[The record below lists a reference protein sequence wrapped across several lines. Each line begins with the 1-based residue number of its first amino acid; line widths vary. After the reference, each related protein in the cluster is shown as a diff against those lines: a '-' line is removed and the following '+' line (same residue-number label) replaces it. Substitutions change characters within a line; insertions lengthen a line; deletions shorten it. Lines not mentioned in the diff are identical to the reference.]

1 MVIFIKKE
9 KMKKISLTLLIVLT
23 LAAILIF
30 GCSKSTLNGTYEGT
44 LPCADC
50 PGLQT
55 LITFNSD
62 GSFYMKETYL
72 ESDVEPIIT
81 EGKWVLSGD
90 IIHFTAGDYKFEYKL
105 ISEKEIRWAPG
116 GQEITGTNLNWSLF
130 KK

>member
-1 MVIFIKKE
+1 
-9 KMKKISLTLLIVLT
+9 MKKLLLILLIVVIS
-23 LAAILIF
+23 LAVILSF
-30 GCSKSTLNGTYEGT
+30 GCSKSKLSGTYEGT

-62 GSFYMKETYL
+62 GTFYMEETFL
-72 ESDVEPIIT
+72 ERDDKPTIT
-81 EGKWVLSGD
+81 NGKWVLNGD
-90 IIHFTAGDYKFEYKL
+90 IITFTAGDYKFEYKL

-116 GQEITGTNLNWSLF
+116 GEEITGTDLNWSLL

>member
-1 MVIFIKKE
+1 
-9 KMKKISLTLLIVLT
+9 MKKLLLIFFIVVISL
-23 LAAILIF
+23 AAVMTF
-30 GCSKSTLNGTYEGT
+30 GCSKSKLSGTYEGT

-62 GSFYMKETYL
+62 GTFHMEETYL
-72 ESDVEPIIT
+72 ERSDKPTIT
-81 EGKWVLSGD
+81 DGKWILNGD
-90 IIHFTAGDYKFEYKL
+90 IITFTAGDYKFDYKL

-116 GQEITGTNLNWSLF
+116 GQEITGTNLNWSLL

>member
-1 MVIFIKKE
+1 
-9 KMKKISLTLLIVLT
+9 MKKLLLILLIVVIS
-23 LAAILIF
+23 LAAVLSF
-30 GCSKSTLNGTYEGT
+30 GCSKSKLSGTYEGT

-62 GSFYMKETYL
+62 GTFYMEATFL
-72 ESDVEPIIT
+72 ERDDKPTIT
-81 EGKWVLSGD
+81 NGKWVLNGD
-90 IIHFTAGDYKFEYKL
+90 IITFTASDYKFEYKL

-116 GQEITGTNLNWSLF
+116 GEEITGTDLNWSLL

>member
-1 MVIFIKKE
+1 
-9 KMKKISLTLLIVLT
+9 MKKLILILLSVVATLIV
-23 LAAILIF
+23 IISF
-30 GCSKSTLNGTYEGT
+30 GCNKPKLSGTYEGT
-44 LPCADC
+44 LPAADG

-62 GSFYMKETYL
+62 GTFHMEETFL
-72 ESDVEPIIT
+72 EKTVEPRITNGQWILSGGIIT
-81 EGKWVLSGD
+81 
-90 IIHFTAGDYKFEYKL
+90 FTAGDYKFEYKL